1 MGFFKDM
8 KRWTYSLLFLFFSL
22 LSAQAQI
29 NTDHMMTI
37 GRNALYFEDYV
48 LSIQYFNQVIKAKP
62 YLAEPY
68 FFRAVAK
75 LYLEDYAGA
84 EEDCSKTLE
93 RNEFM
98 VKAYICRSYAR
109 MKLGNFDGSVH
120 DCDKGLEFDVENKSL
135 LYHKGFALVSAK
147 RFKEAEVCLDEMIR
161 RFPSDVDAYMARG
174 QMNVERGDTL
184 AAIEDFSRTIAV
196 DKYYAPGWGAR
207 GWVSLMK
214 DKYSNALAD
223 LNEAIRL
230 KSDDPTYYMN
240 RAMARYNL
248 NDLRGTMDDFDRSI
262 SLDPNSKLSYLNRAI
277 MRTTVGD
284 LNRALEDFDKVL
296 YLDPEDYQ
304 AIYNRGLV
312 RKDLGKNKEAI
323 ADFTTIID
331 RYPKF
336 TPAYY
341 QRSDLKKRIGDAK
354 GADRDYFAAW
364 NIEEKAKAEKA
375 SGKKVRKTT
384 EAADSTEETF
394 DLNKYKRMIAG
405 VSLDAEKD
413 KYQNPMRGR
422 VQDKTAEIELEPLFS
437 LTYYEKT
444 RPGPVRRIL
453 DVSKY
458 LPEGQATSSKGL
470 TNLLISNS
478 EQALTTEQAD
488 VHFNSRDLYS
498 QQISMAPD
506 DASLFFARSLDYAL
520 VQDINNALQDL
531 DRALDLN
538 NKLVLGYF
546 ERAILR
552 YRKMNVDYANKQS
565 EEELSLANALKR
577 KQPANSSLTDP
588 TPKAGT
594 FTLGEKAYGND
605 FEFVLRDLDKVIS
618 LEPTFI
624 YAYYNRGNI
633 RCLQRDYRNAL
644 IDYTKALEINP
655 DFAEAWFNR
664 GITQIYLG
672 DRDHGLADL
681 RMAGQLGLYKA
692 YNIIKR
698 LGD

>member
-1 MGFFKDM
+1 MGFFRSM
-8 KRWTYSLLFLFFSL
+8 KRLLFSLLFFTFSL
-22 LSAQAQI
+22 LSLQAQI

-48 LSIQYFNQVIKAKP
+48 LSIQYFNQVIKSKP

-68 FFRAVAK
+68 FFRGVAK

-109 MKLGNFDGSVH
+109 MRLGNNDGAIS
-120 DCDKGLEFDVENKSL
+120 DCEKGLEFDMENKSL

-147 RFKEAEVCLDEMIR
+147 RFAEAEVCLNEMIR
-161 RFPSDVDAYMARG
+161 RFPTDVDAYMAKG

-184 AAIEDFSRTIAV
+184 AAIEDFSRTISV

-248 NDLRGTMDDFDRSI
+248 NDLRGTMEDFDRSI

-304 AIYNRGLV
+304 AIYSRGMV
-312 RKDLGKNKEAI
+312 RKDLGNNKDAI
-323 ADFTTIID
+323 ADFTTIINK
-331 RYPKF
+331 YPKF

-341 QRSDLKKRIGDAK
+341 QRSELKKRIGDAK
-354 GADRDYFAAW
+354 GADKDYFAAW
-364 NIEEKAKAEKA
+364 NIEEKAKADKA
-375 SGKKVRKTT
+375 SGKKVKKTT
-384 EAADSTEETF
+384 ESADSTEEVF
-394 DLNKYKRMIAG
+394 DVNKYKRMIAA

-422 VQDKTAEIELEPLFS
+422 VQDKTTEIELEPLFS
-437 LTYYEKT
+437 LTYYEKSK
-444 RPGPVRRIL
+444 PGPVRRIFDL
-453 DVSKY
+453 SKY
-458 LPEGQATSSKGL
+458 LPDGLATSSKGL
-470 TNLLISNS
+470 DNLLISNG
-478 EQALTTEQAD
+478 EQALTNEQAD
-488 VHFNSRDLYS
+488 FHFTSRDDYS
-498 QQISMAPD
+498 QRISTAPD
-506 DASLFFARSLDYAL
+506 DASLFLARSLDYAL

-531 DRALDLN
+531 DRALVLN
-538 NKLVLGYF
+538 NKMVLAYF
-546 ERAILR
+546 ERSILR
-552 YRKMNVDYANKQS
+552 YRKMNVDYANKVS
-565 EEELSLANALKR
+565 EEEMITANALQHKT
-577 KQPANSSLTDP
+577 ALSDIA
-588 TPKAGT
+588 PKAGT
-594 FTLGEKAYGND
+594 FTIGEKTFGND
-605 FEFVLRDLDKVIS
+605 FEFVLRDLDKVIE
-618 LEPTFI
+618 LEPNFI

-644 IDYTKALEINP
+644 LDYSKALDINP
-655 DFAEAWFNR
+655 DFAEAWYNR

>member
-1 MGFFKDM
+1 MGFFHKV
-8 KRWTYSLLFLFFSL
+8 KRLL
-22 LSAQAQI
+22 LSLILLGTSVLAMHAQI
-29 NTDHMMTI
+29 NTDHMMSI

-48 LSIQYFNQVIKAKP
+48 LSIQYFNQVIKSKP

-68 FFRAVAK
+68 FFRGVAK

-84 EEDCSKTLE
+84 EEDCSESLK

-98 VKAYICRSYAR
+98 VRAYVCRSYAR
-109 MKLGNFDGSVH
+109 MKLGKHDAAIT
-120 DCDKGLEFDVENKSL
+120 DCDRGLEFDVENKSL
-135 LYHKGFALVSAK
+135 LYHKGFALVAAK
-147 RFKEAEVCLDEMIR
+147 RFTEAEICLNEMIR
-161 RFPSDVDAYMARG
+161 RFPADVDAYMAKG

-214 DKYSNALAD
+214 DRYSNALAD

-230 KSDDPTYYMN
+230 KTDDPTYYMN
-240 RAMARYNL
+240 RAMARYNM
-248 NDLRGTMDDFDRSI
+248 NDLRGTMEDFDRSI

-284 LNRALEDFDKVL
+284 LNRALEDFDKVV

-312 RKDLGKNKEAI
+312 RKDLGNNMEAI
-323 ADFTTIID
+323 ADFNTIIAK
-331 RYPKF
+331 YPKF

-354 GADRDYFAAW
+354 GADKDYFAAW
-364 NIEEKAKAEKA
+364 NIEEKAKAEKSA
-375 SGKKVRKTT
+375 GKKPKKTIVS
-384 EAADSTEETF
+384 ADSTEEAF
-394 DLNKYKRMIAG
+394 DINKYKRMIAG
-405 VSLDAEKD
+405 VSLDTEKG

-422 VQDKTAEIELEPLFS
+422 VQDKTADIELEPLYS

-444 RPGPVRRIL
+444 RPGPVRRVL

-458 LPEGQATSSKGL
+458 LPEGLATANKGL
-470 TNLLISNS
+470 VNLMITNG
-478 EQALTTEQAD
+478 ERALTTEQAEI
-488 VHFNSRDLYS
+488 HFTSRDNFS
-498 QQISMAPD
+498 QRISLAPD
-506 DASLFFARSLDYAL
+506 DASLFFARGLDYAL
-520 VQDINNALQDL
+520 VQDINNALLDL
-531 DRALDLN
+531 DRAIALN
-538 NKLVLGYF
+538 NKLVLAYF
-546 ERAILR
+546 ERAFLR
-552 YRKMNVDYANKQS
+552 YRKMNVDYANKQT
-565 EEELSLANALKR
+565 EDELISSNALLRRDSK
-577 KQPANSSLTDP
+577 KLTQSDV
-588 TPKAGT
+588 TPKTGA
-594 FTLGEKAYGND
+594 FVLGEKAFGYD
-605 FEFVLRDLDKVIS
+605 FEFVLRDLDKIIS
-618 LEPTFI
+618 LEPQFI

-644 IDYTKALEINP
+644 IDYSKALDINP

-672 DRDHGLADL
+672 DREHGLADL

-698 LGD
+698 LGE

>member
-1 MGFFKDM
+1 MGFFSSM
-8 KRWTYSLLFLFFSL
+8 KRWIFSLILFMISL
-22 LSAQAQI
+22 LSLQAQI

-48 LSIQYFNQVIKAKP
+48 LSIQYFNQVIKSKP

-75 LYLEDYAGA
+75 LYLDDFSGA
-84 EEDCSKTLE
+84 EDDCSKTLE

-109 MKLGNFDGSVH
+109 MKLGKNEGAIN
-120 DCDKGLEFDVENKSL
+120 DCDKGLEFDLENKAL
-135 LYHKGFALVSAK
+135 LYHKGYALVSAK
-147 RFKEAEVCLDEMIR
+147 RFNEAEVCLNEMIR
-161 RFPSDVDAYMARG
+161 RYPADVDAYMAKG
-174 QMNVERGDTL
+174 QMNVEKGDTL

-214 DKYSNALAD
+214 DRYSNALAD

-284 LNRALEDFDKVL
+284 LNRALEDYDKVL
-296 YLDPEDYQ
+296 YLDPDDYQ
-304 AIYNRGLV
+304 AVYNRGLV
-312 RKDLGKNKEAI
+312 RKDLGNNKEAI
-323 ADFTTIID
+323 TDFTTIINK
-331 RYPKF
+331 YPKF

-354 GADRDYFAAW
+354 GADKDYFAAW

-375 SGKKVRKTT
+375 NAKKNKKTI
-384 EAADSTEETF
+384 EVADSTEETF
-394 DLNKYKRMIAG
+394 DINKYKRMIAG
-405 VSLDAEKD
+405 VSLDTEKD

-437 LTYYEKT
+437 LTYYEKS
-444 RPGPVRRIL
+444 RPGPDRKIL
-453 DVSKY
+453 DLSKY
-458 LPEGQATSSKGL
+458 LPEGAATSSKDL
-470 TNLLISNS
+470 ASLLMSNS

-488 VHFNSRDLYS
+488 VHFTSRDVYS
-498 QQISMAPD
+498 QRISTAPD
-506 DASLFFARSLDYAL
+506 DASLFFARSLDYSL

-531 DRALDLN
+531 DRALALN
-538 NKLVLGYF
+538 KNMVLAYF

-552 YRKMNVDYANKQS
+552 YRKMNVDYANKQA
-565 EEELSLANALKR
+565 EEEMST
-577 KQPANSSLTDP
+577 ANSLLRKDP
-588 TPKAGT
+588 TKQLMSDISTKTGS
-594 FTLGEKAYGND
+594 FTLGEKAFGND
-605 FEFVLRDLDKVIS
+605 FEFVLRDLDKVID

-644 IDYTKALEINP
+644 IDYSKALDINP

>member
-1 MGFFKDM
+1 MGFFSGM
-8 KRWTYSLLFLFFSL
+8 KRLLASLVLLTMSL
-22 LSAQAQI
+22 HSMQGQI

-48 LSIQYFNQVIKAKP
+48 LSIQYFNQVIKSKP

-98 VKAYICRSYAR
+98 VKAYVCRSYAR
-109 MKLGNFDGSVH
+109 MKLNDNNGAIN
-120 DCDKGLEFDVENKSL
+120 DCNKGLEFDGENKAL

-147 RFKEAEVCLDEMIR
+147 RFTEAEVCLNDMIR
-161 RFPSDVDAYMARG
+161 RYPTDVDAYMAKG

-214 DKYSNALAD
+214 DRYSNALAD

-296 YLDPEDYQ
+296 YLDPDDYQ
-304 AIYNRGLV
+304 AIYSRGMV
-312 RKDLGKNKEAI
+312 RKDLGNNKEAI
-323 ADFTTIID
+323 ADFTTIINK
-331 RYPKF
+331 YPKF

-341 QRSDLKKRIGDAK
+341 QRSELKKRIGDAK
-354 GADRDYFAAW
+354 GADKDYFAAW
-364 NIEEKAKAEKA
+364 NIEEKAKADKA
-375 SGKKVRKTT
+375 NGKKLKKSTT
-384 EAADSTEETF
+384 AADSTDEVF
-394 DLNKYKRMIAG
+394 DVNKYKRMMAG
-405 VSLDAEKD
+405 VSLDSDKD

-437 LTYYEKT
+437 LTFYEKMK
-444 RPGPVRRIL
+444 PGPVRRIL
-453 DVSKY
+453 DVGKY
-458 LPEGQATSSKGL
+458 LPEGIVSTSKGFA
-470 TNLLISNS
+470 NLLISNA
-478 EQALTTEQAD
+478 EQALTTEQAE
-488 VHFNSRDLYS
+488 VHFTSRDAYS
-498 QQISMAPD
+498 QRISMNPD

-520 VQDINNALQDL
+520 VQDINNAMLDL
-531 DRALDLN
+531 DRAIALN
-538 NKLVLGYF
+538 NTMVLAYF
-546 ERAILR
+546 ERSILR

-565 EEELSLANALKR
+565 DDEMSVADVMKRNDPAKAYLKE
-577 KQPANSSLTDP
+577 PA
-588 TPKAGT
+588 PKAGT
-594 FTLGEKAYGND
+594 FTLGEKAFGND
-605 FEFVLRDLDKVIS
+605 FEFVLRDLDKVIT
-618 LEPTFI
+618 LEPTFLF
-624 YAYYNRGNI
+624 AYYNRGNI

-644 IDYTKALEINP
+644 IDYTKALDINP

-698 LGD
+698 LGE

>member
-1 MGFFKDM
+1 M
-8 KRWTYSLLFLFFSL
+8 KRLSIFLIMFSMSL
-22 LSAQAQI
+22 LSLQAQI

-68 FFRAVAK
+68 FFRGVAK
-75 LYLEDYAGA
+75 LYLDDFAGA
-84 EEDCSKTLE
+84 EEDCSSALE

-98 VKAYICRSYAR
+98 VKAYVCRSYAR
-109 MKLGNFDGSVH
+109 MKIGKNDGAIS
-120 DCDKGLEFDVENKSL
+120 DCDKGLEFDIENKAL

-147 RFKEAEVCLDEMIR
+147 RFAEAEVSLNEMIR
-161 RFPSDVDAYMARG
+161 RYPTDVDAYMAKG

-214 DKYSNALAD
+214 DRYSNALAD

-230 KSDDPTYYMN
+230 KSDDPTYFMN
-240 RAMARYNL
+240 RALARFNL

-304 AIYNRGLV
+304 AMYNRGLV
-312 RKDLGKNKEAI
+312 RKDLGNNKDAI
-323 ADFTTIID
+323 ADFTAIITK
-331 RYPKF
+331 YPKF

-341 QRSDLKKRIGDAK
+341 QRSDVKKRMGDAK
-354 GADRDYFAAW
+354 GADKDYFAAW
-364 NIEEKAKAEKA
+364 NIEEKVRAEKA
-375 SGKKVRKTT
+375 SGKKSKKQS

-394 DLNKYKRMIAG
+394 DINKYKRMIAG
-405 VSLDAEKD
+405 VSLDNDKD

-422 VQDKTAEIELEPLFS
+422 VQDKSTEIALEPLYS

-444 RPGPVRRIL
+444 KPGPIRRIL
-453 DVSKY
+453 DLSKY
-458 LPEGQATSSKGL
+458 LPDATFSNAKGL
-470 TNLLISNS
+470 NNLLISNS
-478 EQALTTEQAD
+478 EQALTTEQAQ
-488 VHFNSRDLYS
+488 VHFTSRDDYS
-498 QQISMAPD
+498 QRISTAPD
-506 DASLFFARSLDYAL
+506 NATLFFARSLDYSL
-520 VQDINNALQDL
+520 VQDLNNALQDL
-531 DRALDLN
+531 DRAIVLN
-538 NKLVLGYF
+538 DKMVLAYF

-552 YRKMNVDYANKQS
+552 YRKMNVDYANKQAEDEMS
-565 EEELSLANALKR
+565 ASNALQRRDLSKSI
-577 KQPANSSLTDP
+577 NSDLS
-588 TPKAGT
+588 PKTGS
-594 FTLGEKAYGND
+594 FSLGEKAFGND
-605 FEFVLRDLDKVIS
+605 FEFVLRDLDKVLT
-618 LEPTFI
+618 LEPNFI

-644 IDYTKALEINP
+644 IDYSKALDINP

-672 DRDHGLADL
+672 DREHGLADL

-692 YNIIKR
+692 YSIIKR

>member
-1 MGFFKDM
+1 MGFSDEV
-8 KRWTYSLLFLFFSL
+8 KRLLFSLSLICLPLFSL
-22 LSAQAQI
+22 QAQI
-29 NTDHMMTI
+29 NTEHMMSI

-68 FFRAVAK
+68 FFRGVAK
-75 LYLEDYAGA
+75 LYLEDYLGA
-84 EEDCSKTLE
+84 EDDCSKSLD

-98 VKAYICRSYAR
+98 VKAYICRSFAR
-109 MKLGNFDGSVH
+109 MKLGKNDAAIS
-120 DCDKGLEFDVENKSL
+120 DCEKGLEFDVENKSL

-147 RFKEAEVCLDEMIR
+147 RFSEAEVCLNEMIR
-161 RFPSDVDAYMARG
+161 RFPSDVDAYMAKG

-184 AAIEDFSRTIAV
+184 AAIEDFSRTISV

-214 DKYSNALAD
+214 DRYSNALAD

-248 NDLRGTMDDFDRSI
+248 NDLRGTMEDFDRSI

-312 RKDLGKNKEAI
+312 RKDIGNYKEAI
-323 ADFTTIID
+323 ADFTTIITK
-331 RYPKF
+331 YPKF

-354 GADRDYFAAW
+354 GADKDYFAAW
-364 NIEEKAKAEKA
+364 NMEEKAKAEKA
-375 SGKKVRKTT
+375 SGKKVKKTT
-384 EAADSTEETF
+384 EAADSTEKSF
-394 DLNKYKRMIAG
+394 DINKYKRMIAG
-405 VSLDAEKD
+405 VSLDANKD

-422 VQDKTAEIELEPLFS
+422 VQDKTAEIELEPLYS

-444 RPGPVRRIL
+444 KPGPVRRIL
-453 DVSKY
+453 DLSKF
-458 LPEGQATSSKGL
+458 LPAGWASNAKGL
-470 TNLLISNS
+470 ANLLISNS
-478 EQALTTEQAD
+478 EQALSTEQAD
-488 VHFNSRDLYS
+488 IHFTSRDEYS
-498 QQISMAPD
+498 QRISSTPD

-520 VQDINNALQDL
+520 VQDINNALVDL
-531 DRALDLN
+531 DRAIALN
-538 NKLVLGYF
+538 NAMVLAYF

-552 YRKMNVDYANKQS
+552 YRKMNVDYATKQT
-565 EEELSLANALKR
+565 EDEMEATNLQQR
-577 KQPANSSLTDP
+577 KDP
-588 TPKAGT
+588 TKAVLSDISPKTGS
-594 FTLGEKAYGND
+594 FTLGEKAFGNN
-605 FEFVLRDLDKVIS
+605 FEFVLRDLDKVIA
-618 LEPTFI
+618 LEPNFI

-644 IDYTKALEINP
+644 IDYSKALDINP

-672 DRDHGLADL
+672 DRELGLADL
-681 RMAGQLGLYKA
+681 WMAGQLGLYKA

>member
-1 MGFFKDM
+1 MGFFSGV
-8 KRWTYSLLFLFFSL
+8 KRLLLSLVLFLTSL
-22 LSAQAQI
+22 LSLQAQI
-29 NTDHMMTI
+29 NTDHMMNI

-48 LSIQYFNQVIKAKP
+48 LSIQYFNQVIKSKP

-75 LYLEDYAGA
+75 LYLEDYAGS

-109 MKLGNFDGSVH
+109 MKLGNNDGAIS
-120 DCDKGLEFDVENKSL
+120 DCDKGLEFDIENKPL

-147 RFKEAEVCLDEMIR
+147 RFGEAEVCLNEMIR
-161 RFPSDVDAYMARG
+161 RYPTDVDAYMAKG

-184 AAIEDFSRTIAV
+184 AAIEDFSRTISV

-214 DKYSNALAD
+214 DRYSNALAD

-248 NDLRGTMDDFDRSI
+248 NDLRGTMEDFDRSI

-304 AIYNRGLV
+304 AIYSRGLV
-312 RKDLGKNKEAI
+312 RKDLGNNKDAI
-323 ADFTTIID
+323 ADFTAIITK
-331 RYPKF
+331 YPKF

-354 GADRDYFAAW
+354 GADKDYFAAW
-364 NIEEKAKAEKA
+364 NIEEKAKTDRAA
-375 SGKKVRKTT
+375 AKKVKKTT

-394 DLNKYKRMIAG
+394 DINKYKRMIAG
-405 VSLDAEKD
+405 VSLDTDKD

-437 LTYYEKT
+437 LTYYEKIK
-444 RPGPVRRIL
+444 PGPVRRIL
-453 DVSKY
+453 DLSKY
-458 LPEGQATSSKGL
+458 LPVGSATNTKSL
-470 TNLLISNS
+470 ANLLISNS
-478 EQALTTEQAD
+478 EQALTTEQAE
-488 VHFNSRDLYS
+488 VHFKSRDDYS
-498 QQISMAPD
+498 QRISTAPD
-506 DASLFFARSLDYAL
+506 DASLFFARSLDYSL
-520 VQDINNALQDL
+520 VQDINNAMSDL
-531 DRALDLN
+531 DRAIELN
-538 NKLVLGYF
+538 NKMVLAYF

-552 YRKMNVDYANKQS
+552 YRKMNVDYANKQV
-565 EEELSLANALKR
+565 EEDLSVNNALQR
-577 KQPANSSLTDP
+577 RDP
-588 TPKAGT
+588 TKSMLKDVSPKSGS
-594 FTLGEKAYGND
+594 FSLGEKAFGND
-605 FEFVLRDLDKVIS
+605 FEFVLRDLDKVVA
-618 LEPTFI
+618 LEPNFI
-624 YAYYNRGNI
+624 FAYFNRGNI

-644 IDYTKALEINP
+644 IDFSKALDINP

-672 DRDHGLADL
+672 DREHGLADL

>member
-1 MGFFKDM
+1 MGFFSKM
-8 KRWTYSLLFLFFSL
+8 KRLLSFLFFFLISL
-22 LSAQAQI
+22 LATQAQI
-29 NTDHMMTI
+29 NTDHMMNI

-48 LSIQYFNQVIKAKP
+48 LSIQYFNQVIKSKP

-75 LYLEDYAGA
+75 LYLEDFAGA

-98 VKAYICRSYAR
+98 VKAYVCRSYAR
-109 MKLGNFDGSVH
+109 MKLNDNDGAIN
-120 DCDKGLEFDVENKSL
+120 DCNKGLEFDGENKAL
-135 LYHKGFALVSAK
+135 LYHKGYALVSAK
-147 RFKEAEVCLDEMIR
+147 RFSEAEVCLNEMIR
-161 RFPSDVDAYMARG
+161 RYPSDVDAYMAKG

-214 DKYSNALAD
+214 DRYSNALAD

-230 KSDDPTYYMN
+230 RSDDPTYYMN

-248 NDLRGTMDDFDRSI
+248 NDLRGTMEDFDRSI

-296 YLDPEDYQ
+296 YLDPDDYQ
-304 AIYNRGLV
+304 AIYSRGMV
-312 RKDLGKNKEAI
+312 RKDLGNNKDAI
-323 ADFTTIID
+323 ADFTTIINK
-331 RYPKF
+331 YPKF

-341 QRSDLKKRIGDAK
+341 QRSELKKRMGDAK

-375 SGKKVRKTT
+375 SGKKIKKTT
-384 EAADSTEETF
+384 ESADSTEEVF
-394 DLNKYKRMIAG
+394 DVNKYKRMIAG
-405 VSLDAEKD
+405 VSLDTEKD

-444 RPGPVRRIL
+444 RPGPIRRIL

-458 LPEGQATSSKGL
+458 LPQGWSTNSKGL
-470 TNLLISNS
+470 SSLLISNG

-488 VHFNSRDLYS
+488 AHFTSRDVYS
-498 QQISMAPD
+498 QRISTAPD

-520 VQDINNALQDL
+520 VQDINNAMQDL
-531 DRALDLN
+531 DRAITLDN
-538 NKLVLGYF
+538 TMVLAYF

-565 EEELSLANALKR
+565 EEEMSMANALKR
-577 KQPANSSLTDP
+577 NDP
-588 TPKAGT
+588 SKPYLAEATPKAGS

-605 FEFVLRDLDKVIS
+605 FEFVLRDLDKVIA
-618 LEPTFI
+618 LEPNFTF
-624 YAYYNRGNI
+624 AYYNRGNI
-633 RCLQRDYRNAL
+633 RCLQRDYRTAL
-644 IDYTKALEINP
+644 IDYTKALDINP

-692 YNIIKR
+692 YSIIKR
-698 LGD
+698 LGE

>member
-1 MGFFKDM
+1 MGFSFGI
-8 KRWTYSLLFLFFSL
+8 KRRTFTFVLLL
-22 LSAQAQI
+22 LSLFTVKAQI
-29 NTDHMMTI
+29 NTDHMMSI

-48 LSIQYFNQVIKAKP
+48 LSIQYFNQVIKSKP

-84 EEDCSKTLE
+84 DEDCSKTLE

-109 MKLGNFDGSVH
+109 MKLGNYDGAIQ
-120 DCDKGLEFDVENKSL
+120 DCDRGLEFDVENKSL

-147 RFKEAEVCLDEMIR
+147 RFDEAETCLNEMIR
-161 RFPSDVDAYMARG
+161 RFPTEVDAYMAKG

-207 GWVSLMK
+207 GWLSLMK

-248 NDLRGTMDDFDRSI
+248 NDLRGTMEDFDRSI
-262 SLDPNSKLSYLNRAI
+262 NLDPNSKLSYLNRAI

-296 YLDPEDYQ
+296 YLDPSDYQ
-304 AIYNRGLV
+304 AIYSRALV
-312 RKDLGKNKEAI
+312 HKDLGNLKEAI
-323 ADFTTIID
+323 ADFTTIINK
-331 RYPKF
+331 YPKF

-341 QRSDLKKRIGDAK
+341 QRSDLKKRVGDAK

-364 NIEEKAKAEKA
+364 NIEEKAKAEKV
-375 SGKKVRKTT
+375 SGKKAKKTT
-384 EAADSTEETF
+384 ETADSTGENF
-394 DLNKYKRMIAG
+394 DVNKYKRMIAG
-405 VSLDAEKD
+405 VSLDVEKD

-422 VQDKTAEIELEPLFS
+422 VQDKTADIELEPLFS
-437 LTYYEKT
+437 LTYYEKP
-444 RPGPVRRIL
+444 RPGPVRKIFDL
-453 DVSKY
+453 SKY
-458 LPEGQATSSKGL
+458 LPIGSVSNAKSLSTL
-470 TNLLISNS
+470 VISNA
-478 EQALTTEQAD
+478 EQALTTDQAE
-488 VHFNSRDLYS
+488 VHFTSRDTYS
-498 QQISMAPD
+498 QKISMAPD
-506 DASLFFARSLDYAL
+506 DASLFLARSLDYSL
-520 VQDINNALQDL
+520 VQDINNAMSDL
-531 DRALDLN
+531 DRALALD
-538 NKLVLGYF
+538 NKLILAYF

-552 YRKMNVDYANKQS
+552 YRKMNVDYANKQT
-565 EEELSLANALKR
+565 EEELSATSTLKR
-577 KQPANSSLTDP
+577 KNSTVMEVA
-588 TPKAGT
+588 PKTGT
-594 FTLGEKAYGND
+594 FSLGEKAFGND
-605 FEFVLRDLDKVIS
+605 FELVLRDLDKVIS
-618 LEPTFI
+618 LDPGFI

-644 IDYTKALEINP
+644 IDYTKALDINP

-672 DRDHGLADL
+672 DREHGLADL

-692 YNIIKR
+692 YSIIKR

>member
-1 MGFFKDM
+1 MGFFGGV
-8 KRWTYSLLFLFFSL
+8 KRLLISLVLFFASL
-22 LSAQAQI
+22 LSLQAQI

-48 LSIQYFNQVIKAKP
+48 LSIQYFNQVIKSKP
-62 YLAEPY
+62 YLPEPY

-93 RNEFM
+93 LNEFM

-109 MKLGNFDGSVH
+109 MKQGNNDGAIR
-120 DCDKGLEFDVENKSL
+120 DCERGLEFDIENKPL

-147 RFKEAEVCLDEMIR
+147 RFGEAEVCLNEMIR
-161 RFPSDVDAYMARG
+161 RYPTDVDAYMAKG

-184 AAIEDFSRTIAV
+184 AAIEDFSRTISV

-214 DKYSNALAD
+214 DRYSNALAD

-296 YLDPEDYQ
+296 FLDPEDYQ
-304 AIYNRGLV
+304 AIYSRGLV
-312 RKDLGKNKEAI
+312 RKDLGNNKDAI
-323 ADFTTIID
+323 ADFTTIISK
-331 RYPKF
+331 YPKF

-341 QRSDLKKRIGDAK
+341 QRSELKKRLGDAK
-354 GADRDYFAAW
+354 GADKDYFLAW
-364 NIEEKAKAEKA
+364 NIEEKAKADKVA
-375 SGKKVRKTT
+375 GKKGKKAT
-384 EAADSTEETF
+384 EVADSTEETF
-394 DLNKYKRMIAG
+394 DINKYKRMIAG
-405 VSLDAEKD
+405 VSLDSNKD

-422 VQDKTAEIELEPLFS
+422 VQDKTTEIELEPLFS

-444 RPGPVRRIL
+444 KPGPIRRIL
-453 DVSKY
+453 DLSKF
-458 LPEGQATSSKGL
+458 LPDGLATSSKSL
-470 TNLLISNS
+470 AYLLISNS

-488 VHFNSRDLYS
+488 IHFKSRDDYS
-498 QQISMAPD
+498 QRISSNPD
-506 DASLFFARSLDYAL
+506 DASLFFARSLDYSL
-520 VQDINNALQDL
+520 VQDINNALSDL
-531 DRALDLN
+531 DRAIQLN
-538 NKLVLGYF
+538 SKMVLAYF

-552 YRKMNVDYANKQS
+552 YRKMNVDYANKQV
-565 EEELSLANALKR
+565 EEDLSITNALQRRDPTKR
-577 KQPANSSLTDP
+577 VLTDVS
-588 TPKAGT
+588 PKAGIYS
-594 FTLGEKAYGND
+594 LGEKAFGND
-605 FEFVLRDLDKVIS
+605 FEFVLRDLDKVVA
-618 LEPTFI
+618 LEPNFI

-644 IDYTKALEINP
+644 IDYSKALDINP

-672 DRDHGLADL
+672 DREHGLADL

>member
-8 KRWTYSLLFLFFSL
+8 KRWTLSLLFFLLTL

-48 LSIQYFNQVIKAKP
+48 LSIQYFNQVIKSKP

-109 MKLGNFDGSVH
+109 MKLGNYDGSIH
-120 DCDKGLEFDVENKSL
+120 DCDKGLEFDIENKSL

-147 RFKEAEVCLDEMIR
+147 RFDEAEVCLNEMIR
-161 RFPSDVDAYMARG
+161 RYPSDVDAYMAKG

-214 DKYSNALAD
+214 DKFNNALAD

-304 AIYNRGLV
+304 ALYNRGLV

-336 TPAYY
+336 IPAYY

-354 GADRDYFAAW
+354 GADKDYFAAW
-364 NIEEKAKAEKA
+364 NIEEKAKADKA
-375 SGKKVRKTT
+375 SGKKMKKTT

-453 DVSKY
+453 DVNKF
-458 LPEGQATSSKGL
+458 LPNGQATSLKGL
-470 TNLLISNS
+470 ANLLISNG

-488 VHFNSRDLYS
+488 VHFTSRDLYS
-498 QQISMAPD
+498 QRISMAPD

-538 NKLVLGYF
+538 NKMVLAYF

-565 EEELSLANALKR
+565 EDEMSLANALKR
-577 KQPANSSLTDP
+577 KLPTNSNLTDP
-588 TPKAGT
+588 SPKAGT

-605 FEFVLRDLDKVIS
+605 FEFVLRDLDKVIT

>member
-1 MGFFKDM
+1 ML
-8 KRWTYSLLFLFFSL
+8 SLILFCTSV
-22 LSAQAQI
+22 LSIQAQI
-29 NTDHMMTI
+29 NTDHMMSI

-48 LSIQYFNQVIKAKP
+48 LSIQYFNQVIKSKS

-84 EEDCSKTLE
+84 EEDCSETLK

-98 VKAYICRSYAR
+98 VKAYVCRSFAR
-109 MKLGNFDGSVH
+109 MKLGNHEGAIT
-120 DCDKGLEFDVENKSL
+120 DCDRGLEFDIENKSL
-135 LYHKGFALVSAK
+135 LYHKGFALVAAK
-147 RFKEAEVCLDEMIR
+147 RFPEAEVCLNEMIR
-161 RFPSDVDAYMARG
+161 RYPTDVDAYMAKG

-214 DKYSNALAD
+214 DRYSNALAD

-240 RAMARYNL
+240 RAMARYNM
-248 NDLRGTMDDFDRSI
+248 NDLRGTMEDFDRSI

-284 LNRALEDFDKVL
+284 LNRALEDFDKVI

-312 RKDLGKNKEAI
+312 RKDLGNNKEAI
-323 ADFTTIID
+323 ADFNSIIAK
-331 RYPKF
+331 YPKF

-354 GADRDYFAAW
+354 GADKDYFAAW

-375 SGKKVRKTT
+375 AGKKAKKTT
-384 EAADSTEETF
+384 VTADSTEEVF
-394 DLNKYKRMIAG
+394 DINKYKRMIAG
-405 VSLDAEKD
+405 VSLDTEKG

-422 VQDKTAEIELEPLFS
+422 VQDKTAEIELEPLYS
-437 LTYYEKT
+437 LTFYEKT
-444 RPGPVRRIL
+444 RPGPVRRVL
-453 DVSKY
+453 DLSKFLPDGLATVSKDF
-458 LPEGQATSSKGL
+458 S
-470 TNLLISNS
+470 NLLINNG
-478 EQALTTEQAD
+478 ERALTTEQAEQ
-488 VHFNSRDLYS
+488 HFASRDNYS
-498 QQISMAPD
+498 QRISISPD
-506 DASLFFARSLDYAL
+506 DASLFFARGLDYAL
-520 VQDINNALQDL
+520 VQDINNALLDL
-531 DRALDLN
+531 DRAIALN
-538 NKLVLGYF
+538 NKMVLAYF
-546 ERAILR
+546 ERAFLR
-552 YRKMNVDYANKQS
+552 YRKMNVDYANKQT
-565 EEELSLANALKR
+565 EEEATSTNALLRRDSK
-577 KQPANSSLTDP
+577 KQALTDVS
-588 TPKAGT
+588 PKTGT
-594 FTLGEKAYGND
+594 FILGEKAFGYD
-605 FEFVLRDLDKVIS
+605 FEFVLRDLDKIIS
-618 LEPTFI
+618 LEPQFI
-624 YAYYNRGNI
+624 YAFYNRGTI

-644 IDYTKALEINP
+644 IDYTKALELNP

-672 DRDHGLADL
+672 DREHGLADL

>member
-1 MGFFKDM
+1 MGFLGEV
-8 KRWTYSLLFLFFSL
+8 KRPLFSLILFLIPL
-22 LSAQAQI
+22 LSVQAQI

-48 LSIQYFNQVIKAKP
+48 LSIQYFNQVIKSKP

-109 MKLGNFDGSVH
+109 MKLGNNDGAIM
-120 DCDKGLEFDVENKSL
+120 DCERGLEFDIENKPL

-147 RFKEAEVCLDEMIR
+147 RFTEAEVCLNEMIR
-161 RFPSDVDAYMARG
+161 RYPTDVDAYMAKG

-184 AAIEDFSRTIAV
+184 AAIEDFSRTISV

-214 DKYSNALAD
+214 DRFSNALAD

-240 RAMARYNL
+240 RAMARYSL
-248 NDLRGTMDDFDRSI
+248 NDLRGTMEDFDRSI

-312 RKDLGKNKEAI
+312 RKDLGNYKEAI
-323 ADFTTIID
+323 EDFTAILTK
-331 RYPKF
+331 YPKF

-354 GADRDYFAAW
+354 GADKDYFAAW
-364 NIEEKAKAEKA
+364 NIEEKAKADKA
-375 SGKKVRKTT
+375 TGKKSKKTT
-384 EAADSTEETF
+384 EPADSTDESF
-394 DLNKYKRMIAG
+394 NINKYKRMIAG
-405 VSLDAEKD
+405 VSLDTDKD

-444 RPGPVRRIL
+444 KPGPVRRIL
-453 DVSKY
+453 DLSKF
-458 LPEGQATSSKGL
+458 LPEGSATNSKSL
-470 TNLLISNS
+470 AHLLISNS
-478 EQALTTEQAD
+478 EQALTSEQAD
-488 VHFNSRDLYS
+488 LHFTSRDDYS
-498 QQISMAPD
+498 QRISIAPE
-506 DASLFFARSLDYAL
+506 DASLFFARSLDYSL
-520 VQDINNALQDL
+520 VQDINNALLDL
-531 DRALDLN
+531 DRAIQLN
-538 NKLVLGYF
+538 SKMVLAYF

-552 YRKMNVDYANKQS
+552 YRKMNVDYANKQV
-565 EEELSLANALKR
+565 EEDLSATNALQR
-577 KQPANSSLTDP
+577 KDP
-588 TPKAGT
+588 TKPAITEISSKSGS
-594 FTLGEKAYGND
+594 FTLGEKAFGND
-605 FEFVLRDLDKVIS
+605 FEFVLRDLDKVLA
-618 LEPTFI
+618 LEPTFL

-644 IDYTKALEINP
+644 IDYTKALDINP

-672 DRDHGLADL
+672 DREHGLADL

-692 YNIIKR
+692 YSIIKR
-698 LGD
+698 LGE

>member
-1 MGFFKDM
+1 
-8 KRWTYSLLFLFFSL
+8 
-22 LSAQAQI
+22 
-29 NTDHMMTI
+29 
-37 GRNALYFEDYV
+37 
-48 LSIQYFNQVIKAKP
+48 
-62 YLAEPY
+62 
-68 FFRAVAK
+68 
-75 LYLEDYAGA
+75 
-84 EEDCSKTLE
+84 
-93 RNEFM
+93 
-98 VKAYICRSYAR
+98 
-109 MKLGNFDGSVH
+109 
-120 DCDKGLEFDVENKSL
+120 
-135 LYHKGFALVSAK
+135 
-147 RFKEAEVCLDEMIR
+147 
-161 RFPSDVDAYMARG
+161 
-174 QMNVERGDTL
+174 
-184 AAIEDFSRTIAV
+184 
-196 DKYYAPGWGAR
+196 
-207 GWVSLMK
+207 LMK
-214 DKYSNALAD
+214 DRYSNALAD

-230 KSDDPTYYMN
+230 KSDDPIYYMN

-248 NDLRGTMDDFDRSI
+248 NDLRGTMEDFDRSI

-304 AIYNRGLV
+304 AIYSRGLV
-312 RKDLGKNKEAI
+312 RKDLGNNKEAI
-323 ADFTTIID
+323 ADFTTILTK
-331 RYPKF
+331 YPKF

-354 GADRDYFAAW
+354 GADKDYFAAW

-375 SGKKVRKTT
+375 TGKKVKKTT
-384 EAADSTEETF
+384 EAVDSTEESF
-394 DLNKYKRMIAG
+394 DINKYKRMIAG
-405 VSLDAEKD
+405 VSLDADKD

-453 DVSKY
+453 DLSKF
-458 LPEGQATSSKGL
+458 LPEGSVANSKGL
-470 TNLLISNS
+470 ANLLISNS

-488 VHFNSRDLYS
+488 VHFTSRDDYS
-498 QQISMAPD
+498 QRISTAPD
-506 DASLFFARSLDYAL
+506 DASLFFARSLDYSL
-520 VQDINNALQDL
+520 VQDINNALLDL
-531 DRALDLN
+531 DRALVLN
-538 NKLVLGYF
+538 NKMVLAYF

-552 YRKMNVDYANKQS
+552 YRKMNVDYANKQV
-565 EEELSLANALKR
+565 EEEMTATNPLLRRDPTK
-577 KQPANSSLTDP
+577 PVLTDVA
-588 TPKAGT
+588 PKTGS
-594 FTLGEKAYGND
+594 FSLGEKAFGND
-605 FEFVLRDLDKVIS
+605 FEFVLRDLDKVVS
-618 LEPTFI
+618 LEPNFI

-644 IDYTKALEINP
+644 IDYSKALDLNP

-672 DRDHGLADL
+672 DREHGLADL